1 MSKCPVSPLVR
12 PVRLSGLRSGLSP
25 LPLSMAS
32 GFVRFDLHRFF
43 IIDFQLEGQK
53 QRNEIKKG
61 LTENAQLAIES
72 QREEVVGEREAV
84 VEVVVLVDSEGL
96 LFPPK
101 ADDNLMKV
109 AASIFK
115 LTESP

>member
-1 MSKCPVSPLVR
+1 
-12 PVRLSGLRSGLSP
+12 
-25 LPLSMAS
+25 MAS

-61 LTENAQLAIES
+61 LTESAQLAIES
-72 QREEVVGEREAV
+72 QREKGVGEREAV

-115 LTESP
+115 LTESPQKLALAKDLSQS